1 MSDFNK
7 DAEDVLTSLRRIIR
21 ATDLQ
26 SQRLARSTGLTTS
39 QILVLQTVEANPQVS
54 QKRICEEISLK
65 QATVTSILEKLETT
79 ELVTRK
85 RSGHDRRSVEVRLT
99 EKGAAVL
106 KEAPKLL
113 QEKFANAFFH
123 LEDWERL
130 MIKSVLERISL
141 MLEAEGIDASP
152 VLDIGDIQELPK
164 GEARH
169 IEHDDTSQ

>member
-1 MSDFNK
+1 MSDFNQ

-39 QILVLQTVEANPQVS
+39 QILVLQTVEANPKVS
-54 QKRICEEISLK
+54 QKRICEEVSLK
-65 QATVTSILEKLETT
+65 QATITSILEKLESKG
-79 ELVTRK
+79 LVTRK
-85 RSGHDRRSVEVRLT
+85 RSGLDRRSVEVCLT
-99 EKGAAVL
+99 AKGAAVL

-113 QEKFANAFFH
+113 QAKFANAFFH

-130 MIKSVLERISL
+130 MIKSVLARISL

-152 VLDIGDIQELPK
+152 VLDVGDIQELPK
-164 GEARH
+164 DELFH
-169 IEHDDTSQ
+169 IEPSDDAK

>member
-164 GEARH
+164 EEAGH
-169 IEHDDTSQ
+169 IEHDDSSQ

>member
-1 MSDFNK
+1 MSDFNQ

-26 SQRLARSTGLTTS
+26 SQKLARSTGLTTS
-39 QILVLQTVEANPQVS
+39 QILVLQTVEANPRVS

-65 QATVTSILEKLETT
+65 QATVTSILEKLEAKG
-79 ELVTRK
+79 LVTRE
-85 RSGHDRRSVEVRLT
+85 RSGLDRRSVEVCLT
-99 EKGAAVL
+99 DQGIDVL

-113 QEKFANAFFH
+113 QEKFANTFFH

-141 MLEAEGIDASP
+141 MLEADQIDASP
-152 VLDIGDIQELPK
+152 VLDVGDIQELPK
-164 GEARH
+164 E
-169 IEHDDTSQ
+169 

>member
-164 GEARH
+164 EEARH